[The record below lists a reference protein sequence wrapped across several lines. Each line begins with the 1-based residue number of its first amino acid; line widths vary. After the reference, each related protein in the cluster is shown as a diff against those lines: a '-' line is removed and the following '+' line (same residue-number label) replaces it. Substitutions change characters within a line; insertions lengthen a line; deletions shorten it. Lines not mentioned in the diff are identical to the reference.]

1 MIGLDTTVQEA
12 YELHEVAGHV
22 AVRAAVQEASRSGLG
37 RFALAPQ
44 VVREFLHVVTDPRR
58 FAQPLAFS
66 EALSRVRFWWESSDV
81 EVCFPNARSEGLVL
95 QWMDAFKLG
104 RKRILDTALACTY
117 HASGIR
123 LILRSSASSS
133 SSLGRSPWARR
144 PGVSHR
150 PASRRG
156 RRIGSA
162 WLSRLCPRT
171 PVLATGSER
180 RGRRSARRPARPP
193 RSRP

>member
-1 MIGLDTTVQEA
+1 MIGLDTTVLVA
-12 YELHEVAGHV
+12 YELQEVAGHV

-44 VVREFLHVVTDPRR
+44 VVHEFLHVVTDPRR

-95 QWMDAFKLG
+95 QWMDDFKLG

-117 HASGIR
+117 HASGVRGLATANPADFAIF
-123 LILRSSASSS
+123 
-133 SSLGRSPWARR
+133 GVFEFEPWAIAM
-144 PGVSHR
+144 G
-150 PASRRG
+150 A
-156 RRIGSA
+156 
-162 WLSRLCPRT
+162 
-171 PVLATGSER
+171 
-180 RGRRSARRPARPP
+180 
-193 RSRP
+193 